1 MTSVDLTI
9 GSERNVRHLSHSS
22 EFRRLFQCDMRE
34 EQRLQSYQPSI
45 YEWDRLEGGSS
56 GGEINWITTNKTK
69 SLGDKTNKIYDPKGG
84 WTLLKGDRKK
94 ETDNIYNTQHTTRV
108 NSEHPLPWEGQDYFG
123 AFQLPSQAVCGEFVV
138 NDKCFQFAVH

>member
-1 MTSVDLTI
+1 MTSADLTI

-34 EQRLQSYQPSI
+34 VQRLQSYQPSI

-94 ETDNIYNTQHTTRV
+94 ETDNTQHTTHNTHHHTHTVAKWTV
-108 NSEHPLPWEGQDYFG
+108 NT
-123 AFQLPSQAVCGEFVV
+123 PSHERAKIILVPSSFHHKQSVV
-138 NDKCFQFAVH
+138 SLW